1 MYGPGFMAP
10 EVRAEDEYSYPADVY
25 GWAKTMDA
33 MLEHNWDA
41 PTRLRKTDENPAR
54 ISVVDVAVAIS
65 GHDAH
70 YAAMAVRRIRE
81 HDEEV
86 HAKIVDLKFS
96 GRGQQKTG
104 KKQSMI

>member
-1 MYGPGFMAP
+1 MVAP
-10 EVRAEDEYSYPADVY
+10 TVQQQLSALLGKGV
-25 GWAKTMDA
+25 
-33 MLEHNWDA
+33 
-41 PTRLRKTDENPAR
+41 TRLRKTGENPAR
-54 ISVVDVAVAIS
+54 ISVIDVAVAIS
-65 GHDAH
+65 GHDAN
-70 YAAMAVRRIRE
+70 YACEAVRRIRE